1 MRKFFI
7 ASILIGVALA
17 GGLAMWQDGRL
28 QSWTLWARE
37 ILAGTARS
45 YTPLQFRLDLLD
57 RLNYPRLAAGESVL
71 SLDPKLGLWLDE
83 RRETL
88 ATSDLNQVTRDVQ
101 DALPR
106 YFKVAVSSAY
116 GPSLRGLLQQF
127 HDFTSKKQP
136 EMTHLGCLVREG
148 TGGIGYEAVIVVGQ
162 RLNDFTPEAL
172 SETDETAF
180 FSVCGH
186 CRHPHIV
193 RVSREKRSMG
203 LECPDC
209 RRTYAVVASDS
220 QGGFR
225 YVNEFLTG
233 YAPPAVF
240 SRTQSRIH
248 ELFTI
253 WTAVHANCAYTKDP
267 GVRRDQTDRWQI
279 ASETQRLQAGDCE
292 DSSIF
297 LADWLLSR
305 GFQARVALGRYGDVG
320 GHAWVVVR
328 LDDRDY
334 LLESTEGRPDPMN
347 PPLVSKLGSRY
358 LPEILFD
365 RFNIYSPKNPNQ
377 KWNGDYWS
385 SKVWSAADPRAWNR
399 EVIATGKDGASA
411 TAVLSSQREAEA
423 RTHSSS
429 TAVAPFL
436 DLGSVPRGAGVW
448 TVHQGVDAPGFSTP
462 PPALPND

>member
-1 MRKFFI
+1 MRKFLL
-7 ASILIGVALA
+7 ASILCGIALA

-28 QSWTLWARE
+28 QGWTMWAKDL
-37 ILAGTARS
+37 LAGTAKT
-45 YTPLQFRLDLLD
+45 YTPLQFRLDLVD
-57 RLNYPRLAAGESVL
+57 RLNYPRLATGGSML
-71 SLDPKLGLWLDE
+71 SLDPKLGEWLEQRKDS
-83 RRETL
+83 L
-88 ATSDLNQVTRDVQ
+88 ATSDLNQVTLEVQ
-101 DALPR
+101 ESLPR

-127 HDFTSKKQP
+127 HEFTSKKQP
-136 EMTHLGCLVREG
+136 EMTHVGCMVREG
-148 TGGIGYEAVIVVGQ
+148 TGGLGYEAVIVLGQ
-162 RLNDFTPEAL
+162 RLKDFTPEAV
-172 SETDETAF
+172 SESTESAF

-186 CRHPHIV
+186 CKHPHIV
-193 RVSREKRSMG
+193 RVSRDERSMG

-209 RRTYAVVASDS
+209 RKTYAVVASDS
-220 QGGFR
+220 LGGFR

-253 WTAVHANCAYTKDP
+253 WTAVHTNCVYTKDP
-267 GVRRDQTDRWQI
+267 GLRRSQTDLWQM
-279 ASETQRLQAGDCE
+279 AHETQRLQRGDCE

-297 LADWLLSR
+297 LADWLISR
-305 GFQARVALGRYGDVG
+305 GFQARVALGRYGDIG

-334 LLESTEGRPDPMN
+334 LLESTEGRPDPLN
-347 PPLVSKLGSRY
+347 PPFVSKLGSRY

-365 RFNIYSPKNPNQ
+365 RFSIYSPRNPNQ

-385 SKVWSAADPRAWNR
+385 TKVWAAVDPRDWNR
-399 EVIATGKDGASA
+399 EVIASSKDGSSA
-411 TAVLSSQREAEA
+411 TAVRTSKRNDEA
-423 RTHSSS
+423 RTHVSE

-436 DLGSVPRGAGVW
+436 NLGSVPQGSGVW
-448 TVHQGVDAPGFSTP
+448 AVPQAGEAP
-462 PPALPND
+462 